1 MRRRKSN
8 NVEKKIIIFIM
19 LLLVVGIIFV
29 TLSDKLNFFNIIN
42 TKNKD
47 NTDIEIEEIRRGNLT
62 EIIEPK
68 DYGKSIDYKVTVNKQ
83 EVSNWKILYNDKNNI
98 YIILDDFLPND
109 LLPKGTGLDVC
120 NTHNVYSSV
129 SREVL
134 LKGLTNQSYWNEFAV
149 RCRWSKGYGFSNF

>member
-29 TLSDKLNFFNIIN
+29 TLSDTLNFFNIIN

-62 EIIEPK
+62 EII
-68 DYGKSIDYKVTVNKQ
+68 
-83 EVSNWKILYNDKNNI
+83 
-98 YIILDDFLPND
+98 
-109 LLPKGTGLDVC
+109 
-120 NTHNVYSSV
+120 
-129 SREVL
+129 
-134 LKGLTNQSYWNEFAV
+134 
-149 RCRWSKGYGFSNF
+149 

>member
-29 TLSDKLNFFNIIN
+29 TLSDTLNFFNIIN

-83 EVSNWKILYNDKNNI
+83 EVS
-98 YIILDDFLPND
+98 IILDDFLPND